1 MGGPPVSVGGRGTVK
16 SGPAKCFYLCFFS
29 LKKHIKNICKD
40 KYVNI
45 YAHIYENCACLQ
57 NDSEEPRIKTTNYRF
72 KLRVLLQSADWLL
85 KVELGL
91 SLLARV

>member
-1 MGGPPVSVGGRGTVK
+1 MFLFV
-16 SGPAKCFYLCFFS
+16 LFFI
-29 LKKHIKNICKD
+29 KKHIKNICKY
-40 KYVNI
+40 KYANI

-91 SLLARV
+91 SLLVSV